1 MNQFQ
6 KNPFQNNSKTK
17 IVGYNKIMD
26 EKTKIQNIKENMMKL
41 KYTKPTQKEKIT
53 ETNLNHNQKVDILKN
68 LDRFR

>member
-41 KYTKPTQKEKIT
+41 KHTKPTEKEKIT
-53 ETNLNHNQKVDILKN
+53 ETKLNYNQKVDILKN